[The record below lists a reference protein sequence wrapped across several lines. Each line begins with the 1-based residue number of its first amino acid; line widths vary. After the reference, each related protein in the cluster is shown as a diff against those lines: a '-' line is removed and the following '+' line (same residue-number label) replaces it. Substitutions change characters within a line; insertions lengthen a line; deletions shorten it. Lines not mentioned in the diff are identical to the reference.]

1 MKNKKILIL
10 GGTGALGKTLIRR
23 YQDTN
28 SISIFSR
35 DEHKHVVMQKD
46 SQYNDNVDYK
56 IGDVKDRDSIRNSID
71 DFKPDVVI
79 NTAALKHVPI
89 CENNSFESVNVN
101 ILGHQNV
108 IEAVKRSNHK
118 IETLIFISTDK
129 ACKPINIYGMC
140 KAISEKMY
148 MDFAYKQDDIKV
160 CLVRYGNV
168 LESTGSVIP
177 FFKSLLEKESKTL
190 PITHFDMTRFLLSLE
205 QATDLIQ
212 WSYDCSVSHGKI
224 AIPKVKSF
232 LITDI
237 ARCLAKHYG
246 REDELEEVGIR
257 PGEKI
262 HEEMISSEEWLKTED
277 AGENYLIN
285 QKVDFYSPGEPLD
298 NDFLYKEMKSYN
310 SRDSLMGFDEAY
322 EFLLKTGVLDAES

>member
-1 MKNKKILIL
+1 MKNKRILIL

-28 SISIFSR
+28 SILIFSR

-46 SQYNDNVDYK
+46 SQYNDSVEYK

-71 DFKPDVVI
+71 DFKPDIVI

-108 IEAVKRSNHK
+108 IEAVKRTNHK

-177 FFKSLLEKESKTL
+177 FFKSLLEKGSKTL

-212 WSYDCSVSHGKI
+212 WSYDYSDSHGKI

-246 REDELEEVGIR
+246 SEVELEEVGIR

-285 QKVDFYSPGEPLD
+285 QNMDFYSPGEPLD
-298 NDFLYKEMKSYN
+298 IDYTTKEMKSYN
-310 SRDSLMGFDEAY
+310 SRDSLMGVDEAY
-322 EFLLKTGVLDAES
+322 DFLVKTGVLDAKD